1 MMSQDFV
8 CRNIMC
14 IDTLQT
20 VSGVTLRK
28 WLRAILCWYE
38 LTTVLP
44 LVCGF
49 MFGKDGEILKEL
61 KRAVV
66 VDGR

>member
-1 MMSQDFV
+1 M
-8 CRNIMC
+8 CRHIADSFWSNLEEMA
-14 IDTLQT
+14 
-20 VSGVTLRK
+20 K
-28 WLRAILCWYE
+28 RAILCWYE